1 MKYET
6 LHRQSNERLILLTLM
21 LLWSFACIYIFKT
34 PYAPWAAIDF
44 TIITLLILIT
54 LVLMAFIRIN
64 EIRVNEKAVEFGQRN
79 AFYGS
84 FKPAQ
89 QLNRTDFVTISIRK
103 NMANFYVIEA
113 IDVNKNSIYIDKYSR
128 QDPVEKKAL
137 WIERKIKVW
146 WGDDFIS
153 KNGLSL

>member
-1 MKYET
+1 
-6 LHRQSNERLILLTLM
+6 
-21 LLWSFACIYIFKT
+21 
-34 PYAPWAAIDF
+34 
-44 TIITLLILIT
+44 
-54 LVLMAFIRIN
+54 MAFIRIK

-84 FKPAQ
+84 FKPSQ

-113 IDVNKNSIYIDKYSR
+113 IDVNKKSIYIDKYSR
-128 QDPVEKKAL
+128 PDPVEKKAL
-137 WIERKIKVW
+137 LIDRKIKVW

-153 KNGLSL
+153 KNELSR